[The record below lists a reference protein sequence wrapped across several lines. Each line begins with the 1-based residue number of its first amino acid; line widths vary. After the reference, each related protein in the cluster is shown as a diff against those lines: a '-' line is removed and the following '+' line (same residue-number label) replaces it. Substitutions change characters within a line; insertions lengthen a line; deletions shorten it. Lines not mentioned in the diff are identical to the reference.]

1 MIERCTECNVLRDL
15 LREVWTVAL
24 GVSKASGF
32 YVIWVRKKG
41 PWGGIGELRT
51 KVLVQ
56 VGKDLVFLKLLC
68 VRHIPEGGPAR
79 KLCTPV

>member
-1 MIERCTECNVLRDL
+1 MQCIERLAEGSVDCGPGWQQGQLVLCN
-15 LREVWTVAL
+15 L
-24 GVSKASGF
+24 GQKE
-32 YVIWVRKKG
+32 G
-41 PWGGIGELRT
+41 PWGGMGELRT